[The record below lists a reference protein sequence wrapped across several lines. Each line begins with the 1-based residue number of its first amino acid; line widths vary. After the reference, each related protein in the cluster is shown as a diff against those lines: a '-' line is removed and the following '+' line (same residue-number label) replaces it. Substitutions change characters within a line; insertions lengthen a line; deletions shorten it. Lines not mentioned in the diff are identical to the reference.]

1 MFSTRQGVADAE
13 RCKVVYQFSCN
24 QVACNATYIGYTTQ
38 KLSNRVKQHRRS
50 TSSIYKHFT
59 NRDGPHKLA
68 EAPPWTQLINQFEIL
83 FSTND
88 VEALKIAEGILIKQ
102 HRPLINVQNNESYYA
117 LKLFWL
123 NSRVVVRSDFISA
136 TGKPCNPVQ
145 SVHEHFLGIFHKNV
159 LCVSLNLTC
168 ITIIILTWWCADVCA
183 RNVVQMNILLHALSL
198 FYSRI
203 VLKKLNVSQLS
214 NYRYAEK
221 SHKKVCKLKADL
233 KHLKLIMV
241 RAEPRWGRRG
251 SIRFVR
257 FCWVC

>member
-1 MFSTRQGVADAE
+1 MSIIPFYKPRKIASMFSTRRGVADAK

-24 QVACNATYIGYTTQ
+24 QVSCNATYIGYTTQ

-50 TSSIYKHFT
+50 TSSIFKHFT

-123 NSRVVVRSDFISA
+123 LFIKLGLLSDRI
-136 TGKPCNPVQ
+136 
-145 SVHEHFLGIFHKNV
+145 
-159 LCVSLNLTC
+159 
-168 ITIIILTWWCADVCA
+168 
-183 RNVVQMNILLHALSL
+183 LSL
-198 FYSRI
+198 LL
-203 VLKKLNVSQLS
+203 VT
-214 NYRYAEK
+214 
-221 SHKKVCKLKADL
+221 
-233 KHLKLIMV
+233 M
-241 RAEPRWGRRG
+241 
-251 SIRFVR
+251 
-257 FCWVC
+257 